1 MPTIGRPEINNP
13 FSEIKM
19 KPQEP
24 AASKAKTGDVLN
36 KMAGIKPEQRFVDRK
51 EKEQLGPDGFMK
63 LLAHQLKNQDPMK
76 PMDQKDFSA
85 NLAQFSQ
92 LEQMTAMNKKMD
104 TFAGNNI
111 SEKQFQG
118 ASFLGKK
125 IVTTGTTIDYK
136 GDGSDVDLPFFLER
150 PAKNLIIHIYDNKN
164 QMIGK
169 IDQENV
175 GKGMQSIRWDG
186 IGLDGQIAPKESY
199 HFDVVAFDELN
210 DKFLGETKAS
220 GIVTGVN
227 FENGE
232 TVLTTDKGKKVFL
245 KDVVSFSMPDLNTA
259 NSIDGKN
266 IPALQKQ
273 AVNVYNQLDGQSN

>member
-1 MPTIGRPEINNP
+1 
-13 FSEIKM
+13 
-19 KPQEP
+19 
-24 AASKAKTGDVLN
+24 
-36 KMAGIKPEQRFVDRK
+36 
-51 EKEQLGPDGFMK
+51 
-63 LLAHQLKNQDPMK
+63 
-76 PMDQKDFSA
+76 
-85 NLAQFSQ
+85 
-92 LEQMTAMNKKMD
+92 
-104 TFAGNNI
+104 
-111 SEKQFQG
+111 
-118 ASFLGKK
+118 
-125 IVTTGTTIDYK
+125 
-136 GDGSDVDLPFFLER
+136 
-150 PAKNLIIHIYDNKN
+150 
-164 QMIGK
+164 MIGK

-245 KDVVSFSMPDLNTA
+245 KDVVSFSMPDSNSV